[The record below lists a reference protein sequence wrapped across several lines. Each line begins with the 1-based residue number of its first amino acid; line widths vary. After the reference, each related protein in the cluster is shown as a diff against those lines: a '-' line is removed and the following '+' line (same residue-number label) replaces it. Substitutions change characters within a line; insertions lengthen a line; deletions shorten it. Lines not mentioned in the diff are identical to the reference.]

1 MRIQRFFK
9 QLPSATNGS
18 ILVQVLHTR
27 LHCDGISCDSSLEWE
42 GNEKYAEAKIHL
54 HGWTIGRTG
63 IVRCSA
69 CTKHYAHYVFEAVK
83 QLSGRLA

>member
-27 LHCDGISCDSSLEWE
+27 IECDGIGCTNSIEYE
-42 GNEKYAEAKIHL
+42 GNEKYAEAKISI
-54 HGWTIGRTG
+54 HGWTKGHTG

-69 CTKHYAHYVFEAVK
+69 CTKNHHYCLERA
-83 QLSGRLA
+83 LA